1 MRSQPLLH
9 YEKAGEPV
17 APWSTFIGRV
27 LKHVLVALAPIGAT
41 ILVGILGYHYIE
53 GWPWIDS
60 FEEAAMLLSGMG
72 PVGQSQTV
80 AGKLFASFYAMWSGL
95 VLVVAMGII
104 LQPFIHRVLHRFH
117 SEK

>member
-1 MRSQPLLH
+1 
-9 YEKAGEPV
+9 
-17 APWSTFIGRV
+17 
-27 LKHVLVALAPIGAT
+27 
-41 ILVGILGYHYIE
+41 
-53 GWPWIDS
+53 
-60 FEEAAMLLSGMG
+60 MLLSGMG

-80 AGKLFASFYAMWSGL
+80 AGKLFASFYAMSRL